1 MTIIDL
7 PLCRQEAEDTER
19 RRKNADSKFKEIEEE
34 SKEETKSEAGGQEK
48 LKRREKVKDREVQ
61 A

>member
-7 PLCRQEAEDTER
+7 SLCRQEAEDTER
-19 RRKNADSKFKEIEEE
+19 RRKNADSKFKEI
-34 SKEETKSEAGGQEK
+34 EETKSEAGGQEK